1 MIKLS
6 DDIEKSINNRK
17 IRDIVEIYI
26 RKVYN
31 KDIYEYFNI
40 NRTEYEKSF
49 DIIFPDVR
57 INEFLKK
64 EKLKLDYKEIAEN
77 IVKKTSSLEY
87 RLGESKVISD
97 YILNIISKKKDDSEY
112 SNISNLLLQMSLS
125 KYISIIELTKGIK
138 FRDKTIVEPFS
149 IFPILRSIYET
160 YSIFNNIFI
169 KPENDDQIE
178 YKYLLFKLSSLN
190 YRQKF
195 PAKSQENLI
204 KKNNESFEIDN
215 IKNLIRNNSIYISRN
230 SVLLNKTYCDK
241 GGNIK
246 KYTIKKSED
255 ILFDKKNSNVCN
267 KGISKNY
274 SELIEQS
281 GINNSKLFEEKYNYL
296 SMLSHPSYIGCL
308 QFGET
313 FSNKTE
319 NEYINTILLISN
331 AIMSGFIN
339 DYKSYHKI
347 QDNNINNVNDNLKLF
362 YGI

>member
-1 MIKLS
+1 MIELS
-6 DDIEKSINNRK
+6 DGIEKSIRNRK
-17 IRDIVEIYI
+17 IKDIIEIYI
-26 RKVYN
+26 RKAYN

-40 NRTEYEKSF
+40 NKSEHERSF
-49 DIIFPDVR
+49 NIIFPDIR
-57 INEFLKK
+57 IDEFLKK
-64 EKLKLDYKEIAEN
+64 EKLKLDYKEIVEKL
-77 IVKKTSSLEY
+77 VEKTSSLEY
-87 RLGESKVISD
+87 RLSESKKISDCISKVIH
-97 YILNIISKKKDDSEY
+97 KKKDDSEC
-112 SNISNLLLQMSLS
+112 SNIANLLLQMSLC
-125 KYISIIELTKGIK
+125 KYNSIIKLTDGIDINGI
-138 FRDKTIVEPFS
+138 RIIEPFS
-149 IFPILRSIYET
+149 IFTILRSIYET
-160 YSIFNNIFI
+160 YAVFNNIFI
-169 KPENDDQIE
+169 NSENSDQLE
-178 YKYLLFKLSSLN
+178 YKYCLFKLSSLN

-195 PAKSQENLI
+195 PTKLQENLI
-204 KKNNESFEIDN
+204 KKNNESVEIDN

-267 KGISKNY
+267 SGISKNY

-308 QFGET
+308 QFGEV
-313 FSNKTE
+313 FSNNIE

-339 DYKSYHKI
+339 DYKLYH
-347 QDNNINNVNDNLKLF
+347 NISDVNITNVSDNLKLF